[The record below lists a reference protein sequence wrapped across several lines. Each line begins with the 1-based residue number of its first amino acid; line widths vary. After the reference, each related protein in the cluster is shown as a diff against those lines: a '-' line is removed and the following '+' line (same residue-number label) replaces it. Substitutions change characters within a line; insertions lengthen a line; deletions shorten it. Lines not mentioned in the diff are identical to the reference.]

1 MAREG
6 DIPFL
11 QHREEEEEEEE
22 EEETYLFCN
31 IERLS
36 RAARLARAVRATGVS
51 SCAARRQNPQN

>member
-6 DIPFL
+6 DIPF
-11 QHREEEEEEEE
+11 E

-36 RAARLARAVRATGVS
+36 RAARLGRAVRATGVS
-51 SCAARRQNPQN
+51 SCAAPRQNPQN